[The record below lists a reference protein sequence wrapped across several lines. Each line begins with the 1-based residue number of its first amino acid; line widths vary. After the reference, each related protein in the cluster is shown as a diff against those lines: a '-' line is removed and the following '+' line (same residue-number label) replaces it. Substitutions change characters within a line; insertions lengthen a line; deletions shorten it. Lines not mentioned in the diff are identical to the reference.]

1 VEVAVMLHSVVLAAS
16 DNIEA
21 AGFILSGI
29 KGIFVA
35 IGSII
40 AAIICGVIAATKG
53 RNPLGWGLL
62 GLFFSILTLI
72 VVIVIP
78 SKKS

>member
-1 VEVAVMLHSVVLAAS
+1 MVHEALFALQSQP
-16 DNIEA
+16 EA
-21 AGFILSGI
+21 AGFILRGV

-35 IGSII
+35 IGSVI
-40 AAIICGVIAATKG
+40 AAIVCAVIAGMKG
-53 RNPLGWGLL
+53 RSSLGWGIL

>member
-1 VEVAVMLHSVVLAAS
+1 MTTLLLAMQS
-16 DNIEA
+16 HPEA
-21 AGFILSGI
+21 AGFILRGV

-35 IGSII
+35 IGSILAALICGGI
-40 AAIICGVIAATKG
+40 AAAKG
-53 RNPLGWGLL
+53 RNPLGWGIL

-78 SKKS
+78 RKKS

>member
-1 VEVAVMLHSVVLAAS
+1 MLHGLVLAAQ
-16 DNIEA
+16 DNPQA
-21 AGFILSGI
+21 AGFILRGI

-40 AAIICGVIAATKG
+40 AAIICGVIAAMKG
-53 RNPLGWGLL
+53 RNPLGWGIL

-72 VVIVIP
+72 VIVIIP
-78 SKKS
+78 SKKD